1 MTMVTQATTP
11 NSVQNDVPNTAQSTL
26 FRKLWDLHHI
36 VTDEGESLLYIDRAL
51 AQENTYHAFVALE
64 AQNRKVVRPEQIY
77 AFTDHYVPTT
87 GRALGLAGIP
97 VAEIRNMVVQL
108 QDFARKY
115 GINLYGIDHAQQGIM
130 HIVPPELGIVQPGLA
145 LIGNDSHTSTH
156 GAFGCLAYGV
166 GASEF
171 AHVMATQTLWQ
182 TRPST
187 LRIRVDGRLGFG
199 VSAKDLILA
208 IIAAIGTDG
217 ATDHA
222 IEYAGAAIE
231 ALSMEAR
238 MTVCNM
244 SIEAGGRAGMVAP
257 DDTTFAYLEGR
268 EHAPSGAAWERA
280 LDFWRSL
287 PSDAGALFDREV
299 QLDAARI
306 APTVTWGV
314 SPAQAVAIDAA
325 VPDPAQAADDK
336 QRGEWRTALDY
347 MGLTPGMAL
356 SEIKVDRVFIGSCTN
371 SRIEDLRA
379 AAQVARLG
387 KAQVPTWV
395 VPGSQSVR
403 RQAEAEGLDRIFID
417 AGFEWRDPGC
427 SLCTAINGD
436 QLEPGERCIST
447 SNRNFRNR
455 QGPGGRTH
463 LASPAMAA
471 AAAIKGRLTDVRTL
485 IG

>member
-1 MTMVTQATTP
+1 MSAAPTG
-11 NSVQNDVPNTAQSTL
+11 TARTL
-26 FRKLWDLHHI
+26 FRKLWDNHHV

-64 AQNRKVVRPEQIY
+64 AQGRQVMRPDQIY

-87 GRALGLAGIP
+87 GRAQGLAGIP
-97 VAEIRNMVVQL
+97 VAEIRGMVQKL

-156 GAFGCLAYGV
+156 GAFGCLSYGV

-182 TRPST
+182 TLPST

-199 VSAKDLILA
+199 VTAKDLILA
-208 IIAAIGTDG
+208 IIATIGADG

-222 IEYAGAAIE
+222 IEYAGSAIQ

-257 DDTTFAYLEGR
+257 DDTTFAYLDGR
-268 EHAPSGAAWERA
+268 EYAPKGAAWERA
-280 LDFWRSL
+280 LDFWRTL
-287 PSDAGALFDREV
+287 PSDAGASFDREV
-299 QLDAARI
+299 VLDGSLI

-314 SPAQAVAIDAA
+314 SPAHALPIDTA
-325 VPDPAQAADDK
+325 VPDPAQAGNDK
-336 QRGEWRTALDY
+336 QRGEWASAIEY
-347 MGLTPGMAL
+347 MGLQAGMAL
-356 SEIKVDRVFIGSCTN
+356 SDIKVDRVFIGSCTN
-371 SRIEDLRA
+371 ARIEDLRA
-379 AAQVARLG
+379 AAEVARLG
-387 KAQVPTWV
+387 KARVPTWV
-395 VPGSQSVR
+395 VPGSQTVR

-436 QLEPGERCIST
+436 QLEPGERCVST

-471 AAAIKGRLTDVRTL
+471 AAAINGRLVDVRTL

>member
-1 MTMVTQATTP
+1 M
-11 NSVQNDVPNTAQSTL
+11 NTISNEAGVDGRPLAAPLTL
-26 FRKLWDLHHI
+26 FRKLWDRHHV

-51 AQENTYHAFVALE
+51 AQENTYHAFVALQ
-64 AQNRKVVRPEQIY
+64 AQGRRVLRPEQIY

-87 GRALGLAGIP
+87 GQSKGLAGIP

-108 QDFARKY
+108 QDFARRY
-115 GINLYGIDHAQQGIM
+115 GIHLYGIDHAQQGIM
-130 HIVPPELGIVQPGLA
+130 HIVPPELGIVQPGMA

-187 LRIRVDGRLGFG
+187 MRIRVDGALGYA

-222 IEYAGAAIE
+222 IEYAGTAVE

-244 SIEAGGRAGMVAP
+244 SIEAGGRVGMVAP
-257 DDTTFAYLEGR
+257 DATTFAYLEGR
-268 EHAPSGAAWERA
+268 QHAPRGADWERA
-280 LDFWRSL
+280 LDFWRTL
-287 PSDAGALFDREV
+287 PSDAGARFDREV
-299 QLDAARI
+299 VIDATSV

-314 SPAQAVAIDAA
+314 SPAQAAAIDTA
-325 VPDPAQAADDK
+325 VPDPSQASDAR
-336 QRGEWRTALDY
+336 QATEWQVALDY
-347 MGLTPGMAL
+347 MGLVPGMAL
-356 SEIKVDRVFIGSCTN
+356 TDIAVDRVFIGSCTN
-371 SRIEDLRA
+371 ARIEDLRA
-379 AAQVARLG
+379 AAEVARLG
-387 KAQVPTWV
+387 RAQVPAWI
-395 VPGSQSVR
+395 VPGSQTVR

-436 QLEPGERCIST
+436 QLEPGERCVST

-471 AAAIKGRLTDVRTL
+471 AAAINGRLVDVRTL

>member
-1 MTMVTQATTP
+1 MATQATTP

>member
-1 MTMVTQATTP
+1 MSKATAAAP
-11 NSVQNDVPNTAQSTL
+11 RTL
-26 FRKLWDLHHI
+26 FRKLWDNHHV

-64 AQNRKVVRPEQIY
+64 AQGRQVMRPDQIY

-87 GRALGLAGIP
+87 GRAKGLAGIP

-156 GAFGCLAYGV
+156 GAFGCLSYGV

-182 TRPST
+182 TLPST

-208 IIAAIGTDG
+208 IIATIGADG

-222 IEYAGAAIE
+222 IEYAGSAIQ

-257 DDTTFAYLEGR
+257 DDTTFAYLDGR
-268 EHAPSGAAWERA
+268 ECSPKGAAWEQA
-280 LDFWRSL
+280 LDFWRTL
-287 PSDAGALFDREV
+287 PSDAGSTFDREV
-299 QLDAARI
+299 VLDATLV

-314 SPAQAVAIDAA
+314 SPAHALPIDTA
-325 VPDPAQAADDK
+325 VPDPSQARNDK
-336 QRGEWRTALDY
+336 QRGEWASAIEY
-347 MGLTPGMAL
+347 MGLEAGMAL
-356 SEIKVDRVFIGSCTN
+356 SDIKVDRVFIGSCTN
-371 SRIEDLRA
+371 ARIEDLRA
-379 AAQVARLG
+379 AAEVARLG
-387 KAQVPTWV
+387 KARVPTWV
-395 VPGSQSVR
+395 VPGSQTVR
-403 RQAEAEGLDRIFID
+403 RQAEAEGLDRVFID

-436 QLEPGERCIST
+436 QLEPGERCVST

-463 LASPAMAA
+463 LASPSMAA
-471 AAAIKGRLTDVRTL
+471 AAAINGRLVDVRTL

>member
-1 MTMVTQATTP
+1 MNKATAAAP
-11 NSVQNDVPNTAQSTL
+11 RTL
-26 FRKLWDLHHI
+26 FRKLWDNHHV

-64 AQNRKVVRPEQIY
+64 AQGRQVMRPDQIY

-87 GRALGLAGIP
+87 GRAKGLAGIP

-156 GAFGCLAYGV
+156 GAFGCLSYGV

-182 TRPST
+182 TLPST

-208 IIAAIGTDG
+208 IIATIGADG

-222 IEYAGAAIE
+222 IEYAGSAIQ

-257 DDTTFAYLEGR
+257 DDTTFAYLDGR
-268 EHAPSGAAWERA
+268 ECSPKGAAWEQA
-280 LDFWRSL
+280 LDFWRTL
-287 PSDAGALFDREV
+287 PSDAGSTFDREV
-299 QLDAARI
+299 VLDATLV

-314 SPAQAVAIDAA
+314 SPAHALPIDTA
-325 VPDPAQAADDK
+325 VPDPSQARDDK
-336 QRGEWRTALDY
+336 QRGEWASAIEY
-347 MGLTPGMAL
+347 MGLEAGMAL
-356 SEIKVDRVFIGSCTN
+356 SDIKVDRVFIGSCTN
-371 SRIEDLRA
+371 ARIEDLRA
-379 AAQVARLG
+379 AAEVARLG
-387 KAQVPTWV
+387 KARVPTWV
-395 VPGSQSVR
+395 VPGSQTVR
-403 RQAEAEGLDRIFID
+403 RQAEAEGLDRVFID

-436 QLEPGERCIST
+436 QLEPGERCVST

-463 LASPAMAA
+463 LASPSMAA
-471 AAAIKGRLTDVRTL
+471 AAAINGRLVDVRTL

>member
-1 MTMVTQATTP
+1 MSMSTTP
-11 NSVQNDVPNTAQSTL
+11 SGKTL
-26 FRKLWDLHHI
+26 FARLWDRHH
-36 VTDEGESLLYIDRAL
+36 VLTDEGESLLYIDRAL

-64 AQNRKVVRPEQIY
+64 AQQRKVLRPEQIY

-87 GRALGLAGIP
+87 GQAKGLAGIP
-97 VAEIRNMVVQL
+97 VAEIRGMVQKL

-130 HIVPPELGIVQPGLA
+130 HIVPPELGIVQPGMA

-182 TRPST
+182 TQPGT
-187 LRIRVDGRLGFG
+187 LRITVDGALGFG
-199 VSAKDLILA
+199 VTAKDLILS
-208 IIAAIGTDG
+208 IIAHIGADG

-222 IEYAGAAIE
+222 IEYAGSAIR

-268 EHAPSGAAWERA
+268 EHAPRGAAWERA

-287 PSDAGALFDREV
+287 PTDAGARFDREV
-299 QLDAARI
+299 SLDASRI

-314 SPAQAVAIDAA
+314 SPAHALPIDSA
-325 VPDPAQAADDK
+325 VPDPALAADAK
-336 QRGEWRTALDY
+336 AAGEWQTALDY
-347 MGLTPGMAL
+347 MGLQPGMAL
-356 SEIKVDRVFIGSCTN
+356 TDIRIDRVFIGSCTN
-371 SRIEDLRA
+371 ARIEDLRA
-379 AAQVARLG
+379 AAAVAKLG
-387 KAQVPTWV
+387 RTQVPAWV

-403 RQAEAEGLDRIFID
+403 RQAESEGLHRVFLD

-427 SLCTAINGD
+427 SMCTAINGD
-436 QLEPGERCIST
+436 QLEPGERCVST

-471 AAAIKGRLTDVRTL
+471 AAALNGRLTDVRTL
-485 IG
+485 PR

>member
-1 MTMVTQATTP
+1 MIPAPAATQTQTP
-11 NSVQNDVPNTAQSTL
+11 RTL
-26 FRKLWDLHHI
+26 FRKLWDNHHV

-64 AQNRKVVRPEQIY
+64 AQGRQVMRPGQIY

-87 GRALGLAGIP
+87 GRAQGLAGIP

-156 GAFGCLAYGV
+156 GAFGCLSYGV

-182 TRPST
+182 TLPST

-208 IIAAIGTDG
+208 IIATIGADG

-222 IEYAGAAIE
+222 IEYAGSAIQ

-257 DDTTFAYLEGR
+257 DDTTFAYLDGR
-268 EHAPSGAAWERA
+268 EYSPKGAQWERA
-280 LDFWRSL
+280 LDFWRTL
-287 PSDAGALFDREV
+287 PGDAGASFDREV
-299 QLDAARI
+299 VLDASLI

-314 SPAQAVAIDAA
+314 SPAHALPIDTA
-325 VPDPAQAADDK
+325 VPDPAQARNDK
-336 QRGEWRTALDY
+336 QRGEWASAIEY
-347 MGLTPGMAL
+347 MGLQAGMAL
-356 SEIKVDRVFIGSCTN
+356 SDIRVDRVFIGSCTN
-371 SRIEDLRA
+371 ARIEDLRA
-379 AAQVARLG
+379 AAEVARLG

-395 VPGSQSVR
+395 VPGSQTVR

-436 QLEPGERCIST
+436 QLEPGERCVST

-471 AAAIKGRLTDVRTL
+471 AAALNGRLVDVRTL

>member
-1 MTMVTQATTP
+1 MSKAMAAAP
-11 NSVQNDVPNTAQSTL
+11 RTL
-26 FRKLWDLHHI
+26 FRKLWDNHHV

-64 AQNRKVVRPEQIY
+64 AQGRQVMRPDQIY

-87 GRALGLAGIP
+87 GRAKGLAGIP
-97 VAEIRNMVVQL
+97 VIEIRNMVVQL

-182 TRPST
+182 TLPST

-208 IIAAIGTDG
+208 IIATIGADG

-222 IEYAGAAIE
+222 IEYAGSAIE

-257 DDTTFAYLEGR
+257 DDTTFAYLDGR
-268 EHAPSGAAWERA
+268 ECSPKGAAWERA
-280 LDFWRSL
+280 LDFWRTL
-287 PSDAGALFDREV
+287 PSDAGAAFDREAV
-299 QLDAARI
+299 LDASLI

-314 SPAQAVAIDAA
+314 SPAHALPIDTA
-325 VPDPAQAADDK
+325 VPDPAQAGNDK
-336 QRGEWRTALDY
+336 QRGEWASAIEY
-347 MGLTPGMAL
+347 MGLQAGMAL
-356 SEIKVDRVFIGSCTN
+356 SDIRVDRVFIGSCTN
-371 SRIEDLRA
+371 ARIEDLRA
-379 AAQVARLG
+379 AAEVARLG

-395 VPGSQSVR
+395 VPGSQTVR
-403 RQAEAEGLDRIFID
+403 RQAESEGLDRIFID

-436 QLEPGERCIST
+436 QLAPGERCVST
-447 SNRNFRNR
+447 STRNFRNR
-455 QGPGGRTH
+455 PGPGGRTP

-471 AAAIKGRLTDVRTL
+471 AAAINGRLVDVRTL

>member
-1 MTMVTQATTP
+1 MSNAP
-11 NSVQNDVPNTAQSTL
+11 AAAPRTL
-26 FRKLWDLHHI
+26 FRKLWDNHHV

-64 AQNRKVVRPEQIY
+64 AQGRQVMRPEQIY

-87 GRALGLAGIP
+87 GRAKGLAGIP

-182 TRPST
+182 TLPST
-187 LRIRVDGRLGFG
+187 LRIRVDGQLGFG

-208 IIAAIGTDG
+208 IISTIGADG

-222 IEYAGAAIE
+222 IEYAGSAIQ

-257 DDTTFAYLEGR
+257 DDTTFAYLDGR
-268 EHAPSGAAWERA
+268 ECSPRGAAWEQA
-280 LDFWRSL
+280 LDFWRTL
-287 PSDAGALFDREV
+287 PSDTGATFDREV
-299 QLDAARI
+299 VLDASLI

-314 SPAQAVAIDAA
+314 SPAHALPIDTA
-325 VPDPAQAADDK
+325 VPDPSQAGNDK
-336 QRGEWRTALDY
+336 QRGEWASAIEY
-347 MGLTPGMAL
+347 MGLQAGMAL
-356 SEIKVDRVFIGSCTN
+356 SDIRVDRVFIGSCTN
-371 SRIEDLRA
+371 ARIEDLRA
-379 AAQVARLG
+379 AAEVARLG

-395 VPGSQSVR
+395 VPGSQTVR

-436 QLEPGERCIST
+436 QLEPGERCVST

-471 AAAIKGRLTDVRTL
+471 AAAINGRLVDVRTL

>member
-1 MTMVTQATTP
+1 MTLSSQHTP
-11 NSVQNDVPNTAQSTL
+11 DRTL
-26 FRKLWDLHHI
+26 FRKLWDLHHV

-64 AQNRKVVRPEQIY
+64 AQRRSVLRPEQIY

-87 GRALGLAGIP
+87 GRAKGLAGIP
-97 VAEIRNMVVQL
+97 VTEIRNMVVQL

-182 TRPST
+182 TLPST
-187 LRIRVDGRLGFG
+187 LRITVDGKLGFG

-208 IIAAIGTDG
+208 IIAKIGADG

-222 IEYAGAAIE
+222 IEYAGPAIE

-257 DDTTFAYLEGR
+257 DDTTFAYLDGR
-268 EHAPSGAAWERA
+268 QYAPKGADWERA

-287 PSDAGALFDREV
+287 PTGAGALFDREV
-299 QLDAARI
+299 SLDASRI

-314 SPAQAVAIDAA
+314 SPAQAGAIDTA
-325 VPDPAQAADDK
+325 VPDLAQAADEK
-336 QRGEWRTALDY
+336 QRGEWRAALDY
-347 MGLTPGMAL
+347 MGLVPGMAL
-356 SEIKVDRVFIGSCTN
+356 SDIKVDRVFIGSCTN
-371 SRIEDLRA
+371 ARIEDLRA
-379 AAQVARLG
+379 AAEVARLG
-387 KAQVPTWV
+387 KACVPTWV
-395 VPGSQSVR
+395 VPGSQSVL

-436 QLEPGERCIST
+436 QLEPGERCVST

-471 AAAIKGRLTDVRTL
+471 AAALNGRLTDVRTL

>member
-1 MTMVTQATTP
+1 MSNAP
-11 NSVQNDVPNTAQSTL
+11 AAAPRTL
-26 FRKLWDLHHI
+26 FRKLWDNHHV

-64 AQNRKVVRPEQIY
+64 AQGRQVMRPEQIY

-87 GRALGLAGIP
+87 GRAKGLAGIP

-182 TRPST
+182 TLPST

-208 IIAAIGTDG
+208 IISTIGADG

-222 IEYAGAAIE
+222 IEYAGSAIQ

-257 DDTTFAYLEGR
+257 DDTTFAYLDGR
-268 EHAPSGAAWERA
+268 ECSPKGAAWEQA
-280 LDFWRSL
+280 LDFWRTL
-287 PSDAGALFDREV
+287 PSDTGATFDREV
-299 QLDAARI
+299 VLDASLI

-314 SPAQAVAIDAA
+314 SPAHALPIDTA
-325 VPDPAQAADDK
+325 VPDPSQAGNDK
-336 QRGEWRTALDY
+336 QRGEWASAIEY
-347 MGLTPGMAL
+347 MGLQAGMAL
-356 SEIKVDRVFIGSCTN
+356 SDIRVDRVFIGSCTN
-371 SRIEDLRA
+371 ARIEDLRA
-379 AAQVARLG
+379 AAEVARLG

-395 VPGSQSVR
+395 VPGSQTVR
-403 RQAEAEGLDRIFID
+403 RQAEAEGLDRVFID

-436 QLEPGERCIST
+436 QLEPGERCVST

-471 AAAIKGRLTDVRTL
+471 AAAINGRLVDVRTL

>member
-1 MTMVTQATTP
+1 MSNAP
-11 NSVQNDVPNTAQSTL
+11 AAAPRTL
-26 FRKLWDLHHI
+26 FRKLWDNHHV

-64 AQNRKVVRPEQIY
+64 AQGRQVMRPEQIY

-87 GRALGLAGIP
+87 GRAKGLAGIP

-156 GAFGCLAYGV
+156 GAFGCLSYGV

-182 TRPST
+182 TLPST
-187 LRIRVDGRLGFG
+187 LRIRVDGQLGFG

-208 IIAAIGTDG
+208 IIATIGADG

-222 IEYAGAAIE
+222 IEYAGSAIQ

-257 DDTTFAYLEGR
+257 DDTTFAYLDGR
-268 EHAPSGAAWERA
+268 ECSPKGAAWERA
-280 LDFWRSL
+280 LDFWRTL
-287 PSDAGALFDREV
+287 PSDKGATFDREV
-299 QLDAARI
+299 VLDASLI

-314 SPAQAVAIDAA
+314 SPAHALPIDTA
-325 VPDPAQAADDK
+325 VPDPSQAGNDK
-336 QRGEWRTALDY
+336 QRGEWASAIEY
-347 MGLTPGMAL
+347 MGLQAGMAL
-356 SEIKVDRVFIGSCTN
+356 SDIRVDRVFIGSCTN
-371 SRIEDLRA
+371 ARIEDLRA
-379 AAQVARLG
+379 AAEVARLG

-395 VPGSQSVR
+395 VPGSQTVR
-403 RQAEAEGLDRIFID
+403 RQAEAEGLDRVFID

-436 QLEPGERCIST
+436 QLEPGERCVST

-471 AAAIKGRLTDVRTL
+471 AAAINGRLVDVRTL